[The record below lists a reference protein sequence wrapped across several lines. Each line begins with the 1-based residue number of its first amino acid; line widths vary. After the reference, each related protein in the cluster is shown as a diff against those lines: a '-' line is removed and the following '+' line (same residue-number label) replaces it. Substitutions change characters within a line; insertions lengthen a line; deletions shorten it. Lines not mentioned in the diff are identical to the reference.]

1 MTTTWLRRAVR
12 VALVG
17 LPLMPVAVMAQDAD
31 PAPDQPRYGS
41 FGLDTALMDR
51 DVVPGD
57 DFFSYMEGVWVKT
70 TRIPDDKARVGYNY
84 DLDDK
89 VEEDIRAIAEQA
101 VAHPDTPGA
110 KRIAAVYSAW
120 MDEKGHCRA
129 RTCPVAA
136 LACKDRGGAHPA
148 RVDGAD
154 GRAGLFEPDCD
165 RHFVRFQ
172 EPGPLRRHRR
182 SGRTGL
188 PAREYYLDP
197 GEKYAAVR
205 SAYVGYIEKIFTLAG
220 IPDGAK
226 KAQLILALETAVARS
241 FWEPEKLRDPS
252 HLQSGPARETGRLC
266 ARRRME
272 CHARPRGTGTGVD
285 RHRRAAE
292 RDPGDRGPP
301 CL

>member
-31 PAPDQPRYGS
+31 PTRSAALWQ

-120 MDEKGHCRA
+120 MDEKGIAA
-129 RTCPVAA
+129 RGLAPLQPWLAKIAA
-136 LACKDRGGAHPA
+136 VHTRRELMELMAEPGYSSPIAIGISSDFRNPA
-148 RVDGAD
+148 RYVVTAD
-154 GRAGLFEPDCD
+154 QGELGCPRGNITSIPARNMPPCVVPMSGIS
-165 RHFVRFQ
+165 
-172 EPGPLRRHRR
+172 RR
-182 SGRTGL
+182 SSLWRAF
-188 PAREYYLDP
+188 P
-197 GEKYAAVR
+197 
-205 SAYVGYIEKIFTLAG
+205 
-220 IPDGAK
+220 
-226 KAQLILALETAVARS
+226 
-241 FWEPEKLRDPS
+241 
-252 HLQSGPARETGRLC
+252 TGR
-266 ARRRME
+266 RKRN
-272 CHARPRGTGTGVD
+272 
-285 RHRRAAE
+285 
-292 RDPGDRGPP
+292 
-301 CL
+301 